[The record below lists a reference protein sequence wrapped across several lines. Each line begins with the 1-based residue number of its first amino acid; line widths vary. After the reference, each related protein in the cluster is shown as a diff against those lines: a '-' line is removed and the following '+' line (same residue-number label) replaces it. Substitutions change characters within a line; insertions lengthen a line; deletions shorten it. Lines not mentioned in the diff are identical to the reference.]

1 MFKLNIISFLLLI
14 FSSQNFFAQEKKIEI
29 ISASSLDKD
38 ATLYPDANI
47 LRGSNSKQ
55 VHLRHDN
62 MDIYSNNAIFFQ
74 KKNKFIAM
82 GDVFLKQGDSLEL
95 NCDSLNYNG
104 RIKKFF
110 SYGKVSLINNK
121 TKLNS
126 NELFYDRENNIA
138 SFFNGGNIIDSLTTI
153 QSEKGDYLL
162 DFDKYK
168 FRNNIVVT
176 NPNYVIE
183 SESLDYVIGQ
193 EKTYFLESTKIT
205 GDSYEIICN
214 RGFYNG
220 KLKRGH
226 FLDDATINM
235 NERIIKGDSIFF
247 DNEIKYAS
255 AAKNISIFDTTEK
268 IQILGEFAEVFEKK
282 DSAIVTINPIAVNT
296 TEIDSLF
303 IAADTLY
310 SVGDK
315 KNRIIKGL
323 NNVKLFKKNMSGKSD
338 FIHIDEKKGI
348 TRLMRKVL
356 KKKELQI
363 MSQEQINMI
372 NPILWDG
379 NSQIS
384 GDEIVLKEDIEEN
397 KLDSLIVTNNGFI
410 IEKDTIGLNN
420 YNQIKGIRIFGKFF
434 NGKIKNL
441 MVDQNAEIIYYM
453 YNDVNELIGI
463 DKAVSSSIMMI
474 MSENGIDKIRFIT
487 DPEGML
493 YPESFLE
500 ENEKFLE
507 GFISRENEKINNK
520 LDLFY

>member
-1 MFKLNIISFLLLI
+1 
-14 FSSQNFFAQEKKIEI
+14 
-29 ISASSLDKD
+29 
-38 ATLYPDANI
+38 
-47 LRGSNSKQ
+47 
-55 VHLRHDN
+55 
-62 MDIYSNNAIFFQ
+62 
-74 KKNKFIAM
+74 
-82 GDVFLKQGDSLEL
+82 
-95 NCDSLNYNG
+95 
-104 RIKKFF
+104 
-110 SYGKVSLINNK
+110 
-121 TKLNS
+121 
-126 NELFYDRENNIA
+126 
-138 SFFNGGNIIDSLTTI
+138 
-153 QSEKGDYLL
+153 
-162 DFDKYK
+162 
-168 FRNNIVVT
+168 
-176 NPNYVIE
+176 
-183 SESLDYVIGQ
+183 
-193 EKTYFLESTKIT
+193 
-205 GDSYEIICN
+205 
-214 RGFYNG
+214 
-220 KLKRGH
+220 
-226 FLDDATINM
+226 
-235 NERIIKGDSIFF
+235 
-247 DNEIKYAS
+247 
-255 AAKNISIFDTTEK
+255 
-268 IQILGEFAEVFEKK
+268 
-282 DSAIVTINPIAVNT
+282 
-296 TEIDSLF
+296 
-303 IAADTLY
+303 
-310 SVGDK
+310 
-315 KNRIIKGL
+315 
-323 NNVKLFKKNMSGKSD
+323 MSGKSD

-397 KLDSLIVTNNGFI
+397 KLDSLIVTNNGCI

-463 DKAVSSSIMMI
+463 DKAVSSSIMMV

-507 GFISRENEKINNK
+507 GFISRENEKINKK